1 MDQATDTGSILDDLD
16 LETALGGASGDES
29 ADLGVDLDDVMN
41 ADPDEEGG
49 VRAYDF
55 NRPRSISRRFEQNLQ
70 HVAEQFTRVATVNF
84 TSLLRA
90 NVAVEYQGLQLKSFA
105 EYRDALP
112 RPTCLAAITARPL
125 GGQSLINLDL
135 GLCFV
140 VLKKLMGGR
149 PDSEERLRA
158 FTEIERGIFNHFT
171 GRVLEILRTASSR
184 LVDLEPELVTLEN
197 NPDYIASIPGG
208 ETLAVLRF
216 RLRLEA
222 VEGVLDWAVPL
233 SAFSPVRDVFDPE
246 ETVEVRSGQE
256 IERDRGQILNMI
268 QGTSSEMVVRLGE
281 IDMPL
286 DRVMALKEG
295 DLLPLNQTVDSPL
308 TVLVEGR
315 EVFLA
320 EAGRINQNRAVKLV
334 RKLDEE

>member
-1 MDQATDTGSILDDLD
+1 MDQATAGGGILDDLD
-16 LETALGGASGDES
+16 LESALGGDAGDEQV
-29 ADLGVDLDDVMN
+29 DLGVDLDQVMN

-55 NRPRSISRRFEQNLQ
+55 NRPRSITRRFEQNLQ

-112 RPTCLAAITARPL
+112 RPACLAAITARPL

-171 GRVLEILRTASSR
+171 GRVLEILRTAASR

-246 ETVEVRSGQE
+246 ETVEVRSGHE
-256 IERDRGQILNMI
+256 IERDRGQILDMI
-268 QGTSSEMVVRLGE
+268 QGTSSELVVRLGE
-281 IDMPL
+281 IDMSL
-286 DRVMALKEG
+286 DRVMALREG

>member
-1 MDQATDTGSILDDLD
+1 MDQATAGGGILDDLD
-16 LETALGGASGDES
+16 LESALGGDAGDEQV
-29 ADLGVDLDDVMN
+29 DLGVDLDQVMN

-55 NRPRSISRRFEQNLQ
+55 NRPRSITRRFEQNLQ

-90 NVAVEYQGLQLKSFA
+90 NVAVEYTGLQLKSFA

-112 RPTCLAAITARPL
+112 RPACLAAITARPL

-171 GRVLEILRTASSR
+171 GRVLEILRTAASR

-246 ETVEVRSGQE
+246 ETVEVRSGHE
-256 IERDRGQILNMI
+256 IERDRGQILDMI
-268 QGTSSEMVVRLGE
+268 QGTSSELVVRLGE
-281 IDMPL
+281 IDMSL
-286 DRVMALKEG
+286 DRVMALREG